1 MVDRSLRMR
10 QTALLQ
16 LGSLLQ
22 LQMYG
27 TASSTKLQLVTS
39 LGATPIDYHNEDF
52 IEHLQ
57 HLAVGGVDAVV
68 VDT

>member
-1 MVDRSLRMR
+1 M
-10 QTALLQ
+10 QH
-16 LGSLLQ
+16 
-22 LQMYG
+22 QMYG
-27 TASSTKLQLVTS
+27 TASRTKLQLVTI

-68 VDT
+68 DAVVVDT